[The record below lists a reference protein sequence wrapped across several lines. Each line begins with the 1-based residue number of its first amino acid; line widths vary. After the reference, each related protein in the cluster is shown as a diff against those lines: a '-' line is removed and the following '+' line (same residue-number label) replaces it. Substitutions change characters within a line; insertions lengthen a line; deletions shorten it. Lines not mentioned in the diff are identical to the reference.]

1 MTWYGARMDAAE
13 FFRGEP
19 DALAIHC
26 AVEAALASIGGAGVR
41 VSKSQIGFYRRH
53 PFAATWKP
61 SQYLAGE
68 RPPLVLSVYLP
79 ARDSSSRWKE
89 VVEPSNGRF
98 THHIELWSERDV
110 DEFVRSKLREA
121 WQHAA

>member
-1 MTWYGARMDAAE
+1 MEVAE

-19 DALAIHC
+19 DALAIHR
-26 AVEAALASIGGAGVR
+26 AVEAALASIGRTEVR
-41 VSKSQIGFYRRH
+41 VSKSQVGFYHRR

-61 SQYLAGE
+61 SQYLAGD

-79 ARDSSSRWKE
+79 ARDSSSRWKA
-89 VVEPSNGRF
+89 VVEPSKGRF
-98 THHIELWSERDV
+98 THHLELWSERDV
-110 DEFVRSKLREA
+110 DEFVRSKMLEA

>member
-1 MTWYGARMDAAE
+1 MEAVD
-13 FFRGEP
+13 FFRSEP
-19 DALAIHC
+19 DALAIHR
-26 AVEAALASIGGAGVR
+26 AVEAAVAGIGRAESR
-41 VSKSQIGFYRRH
+41 VSKSQVGFYRRH

-61 SQYLAGE
+61 SQYLAGD
-68 RPPLVLSVYLP
+68 RPPLGLSVYLP
-79 ARDSSSRWKE
+79 ARDSSARWKE
-89 VVEPSNGRF
+89 IVEPSKGRF

>member
-1 MTWYGARMDAAE
+1 MEAAE
-13 FFRGEP
+13 FFRDEP
-19 DALAIHC
+19 DARVIHR
-26 AVEAALASIGGAGVR
+26 AVEAAVASIGEAEVR
-41 VSKSQIGFYRRH
+41 VSISQVGFYRRH

-61 SQYLAGE
+61 SQYLAGD

-89 VVEPSNGRF
+89 VVEPSKGRF

-110 DEFVRSKLREA
+110 DEFVRGKLREA
-121 WQHAA
+121 WEHAA

>member
-1 MTWYGARMDAAE
+1 MGAAE

-19 DALAIHC
+19 DALVIHH
-26 AVEAALASIGGAGVR
+26 AVEAAVASIGGAEAR
-41 VSKSQIGFYRRH
+41 VSKSQVGFYRRH

-61 SQYLAGE
+61 SLYLAGD

-89 VVEPSNGRF
+89 VVEPSKGRF
-98 THHIELWSERDV
+98 THHIELWSVKDV
-110 DEFVRSKLREA
+110 DEFVRSKLREV